1 MKLSNNFNFKA
12 KNTWLIFAFILVIL
26 ILWNTNA
33 LFDSLSL
40 QERSKMELWAMAQKE
55 YIKNPSLSNLTFEVL
70 QRSGTN
76 PIIQVDEFDKIIE
89 IRNIDWDNK
98 KQDSIQLYNLLYE
111 IKKENDPI
119 IIKYKNDQGELVIN
133 QKLYYGNSS
142 ILKKLR
148 YYPLALLLII
158 FLFGSVLYFV
168 LKTSRVAEQNRLWT
182 AMAKETAHQLGTPL
196 SSMMGWISLL
206 KEKESLPIK
215 EIEKDIKRLNLI
227 SERFSKVG
235 SIPNLESQEI
245 NSVIEQTTS
254 YLKKRSSE
262 HILFE
267 IKLPQKEVI
276 LPFNSQLISWTLENL
291 IKNGIDAMKGKGRLS
306 VQMIEQKSKV
316 EIYICDSGSGIK
328 DELLPSIFNPGFTT
342 KERGWGLGLSLA
354 KRIVEDFHNGKII
367 VNKNRQSQG
376 TCFQILL
383 NKSKI
388 N

>member
-1 MKLSNNFNFKA
+1 MKLSNNFNFNA

-119 IIKYKNDQGELVIN
+119 IIQYKNDQGELVIN

-142 ILKKLR
+142 ILKKLQ

-158 FLFGSVLYFV
+158 FLFGTVLYFV

-254 YLKKRSSE
+254 YLKQRSSE

-328 DELLPSIFNPGFTT
+328 DELIPSIFNPGFTT

-383 NKSKI
+383 NKS
-388 N
+388 

>member
-148 YYPLALLLII
+148 YYPLALLLIC
-158 FLFGSVLYFV
+158 LLY
-168 LKTSRVAEQNRLWT
+168 TSPSPR
-182 AMAKETAHQLGTPL
+182 
-196 SSMMGWISLL
+196 
-206 KEKESLPIK
+206 
-215 EIEKDIKRLNLI
+215 
-227 SERFSKVG
+227 
-235 SIPNLESQEI
+235 
-245 NSVIEQTTS
+245 
-254 YLKKRSSE
+254 
-262 HILFE
+262 
-267 IKLPQKEVI
+267 
-276 LPFNSQLISWTLENL
+276 
-291 IKNGIDAMKGKGRLS
+291 
-306 VQMIEQKSKV
+306 
-316 EIYICDSGSGIK
+316 DS
-328 DELLPSIFNPGFTT
+328 
-342 KERGWGLGLSLA
+342 
-354 KRIVEDFHNGKII
+354 
-367 VNKNRQSQG
+367 
-376 TCFQILL
+376 
-383 NKSKI
+383 
-388 N
+388 

>member
-142 ILKKLR
+142 ILKKLQ

-206 KEKESLPIK
+206 KEKESIPIK

-267 IKLPQKEVI
+267 IKLPQKKVI

-328 DELLPSIFNPGFTT
+328 DELIPSIFNPGFTT

-383 NKSKI
+383 NKS
-388 N
+388 

>member
-142 ILKKLR
+142 ILKKLQ

-328 DELLPSIFNPGFTT
+328 DELIPSIFNPGFTT

-367 VNKNRQSQG
+367 VNKNRHSQG

-383 NKSKI
+383 NKS
-388 N
+388 

>member
-119 IIKYKNDQGELVIN
+119 IIQYKNDQGELVIN

-142 ILKKLR
+142 ILKKLQ

-158 FLFGSVLYFV
+158 FLFGTVLYFV

-206 KEKESLPIK
+206 KEKDSLPIK

-267 IKLPQKEVI
+267 IKLPQKKVI

-306 VQMIEQKSKV
+306 IQMIEQKSKV

-383 NKSKI
+383 NKS
-388 N
+388 

>member
-119 IIKYKNDQGELVIN
+119 IIQYKNDQGELIIN

-142 ILKKLR
+142 ILKKLQ

-158 FLFGSVLYFV
+158 FLFGTVLYFV

-328 DELLPSIFNPGFTT
+328 DELIPSIFNPGFTT

-383 NKSKI
+383 NKS
-388 N
+388 

>member
-142 ILKKLR
+142 ILKKLQ

-196 SSMMGWISLL
+196 SSMMGWVSLL

-254 YLKKRSSE
+254 YLKQRSSE

-328 DELLPSIFNPGFTT
+328 DELIPSIFNPGFTT

-383 NKSKI
+383 NKS
-388 N
+388 

>member
-119 IIKYKNDQGELVIN
+119 IIQYKNDQGELVIN

-142 ILKKLR
+142 ILKKLQ

-158 FLFGSVLYFV
+158 FLFGTVLYFV

-267 IKLPQKEVI
+267 IKLPKKEVI

-291 IKNGIDAMKGKGRLS
+291 IKNGIDAMKGKGKLS
-306 VQMIEQKSKV
+306 IQMIEQKSKV
-316 EIYICDSGSGIK
+316 EICICDSGSGIK

-383 NKSKI
+383 NKS
-388 N
+388 

>member
-119 IIKYKNDQGELVIN
+119 TIQYENEKGEQIIN

-142 ILKKLR
+142 ILKKLQ

-158 FLFGSVLYFV
+158 FLFGTVLYFV

-227 SERFSKVG
+227 SDRFSKVG

-276 LPFNSQLISWTLENL
+276 LPFNSQSISWTLENL
-291 IKNGIDAMKGKGRLS
+291 IKNGIDAMKGKGKLS

-383 NKSKI
+383 NKS
-388 N
+388 

>member
-119 IIKYKNDQGELVIN
+119 IIQYKNDQGELVIN

-142 ILKKLR
+142 ILKKLQ

-158 FLFGSVLYFV
+158 FLFGTVLYFV

-206 KEKESLPIK
+206 KEKDSLPIK

-267 IKLPQKEVI
+267 IKLPQKKVI

-306 VQMIEQKSKV
+306 IQMIEQKSKV

-342 KERGWGLGLSLA
+342 KERGWGLGLSLV
-354 KRIVEDFHNGKII
+354 KRIVEDFHNGKIL
-367 VNKNRQSQG
+367 VNKNKQSQG

-383 NKSKI
+383 NKS
-388 N
+388 

>member
-70 QRSGTN
+70 QNSGTN

-119 IIKYKNDQGELVIN
+119 IIQYKNDQGELVIN

-142 ILKKLR
+142 ILKKLQ

-158 FLFGSVLYFV
+158 FLFGTVLYFV

-376 TCFQILL
+376 TCFHILL
-383 NKSKI
+383 NKS
-388 N
+388 

>member
-119 IIKYKNDQGELVIN
+119 IIQYKNDQGELVIN

-142 ILKKLR
+142 ILKKLQ

-254 YLKKRSSE
+254 YLKQRSSE

-383 NKSKI
+383 NKS
-388 N
+388 

>member
-1 MKLSNNFNFKA
+1 MKLSNNFNFNA

-119 IIKYKNDQGELVIN
+119 IIQYKNDQGELVIN

-142 ILKKLR
+142 ILKKLQ

-158 FLFGSVLYFV
+158 FLFGTVLYFV

-316 EIYICDSGSGIK
+316 EISICDSGIGIK
-328 DELLPSIFNPGFTT
+328 DELLPNIFNPGFST

-367 VNKNRQSQG
+367 VNKNKQSQG

-383 NKSKI
+383 NKS
-388 N
+388 

>member
-119 IIKYKNDQGELVIN
+119 IIQYKNDQGELVIN

-142 ILKKLR
+142 ILKKLQ

-158 FLFGSVLYFV
+158 FLFGTVLYFV

-206 KEKESLPIK
+206 KEKDSLPIK

-235 SIPNLESQEI
+235 SIPNLEPQEI

-306 VQMIEQKSKV
+306 IQVIEQKSKV
-316 EIYICDSGSGIK
+316 EICICDSGSGIK

-383 NKSKI
+383 NKS
-388 N
+388 

>member
-33 LFDSLSL
+33 LFNSLSL

-70 QRSGTN
+70 QNSGTN

-142 ILKKLR
+142 ILKKLQ

-158 FLFGSVLYFV
+158 FLFGTVLYFV
-168 LKTSRVAEQNRLWT
+168 LKTSRVAEQNRLWA

-267 IKLPQKEVI
+267 IKLPQKKVI

-367 VNKNRQSQG
+367 VNKNKQSQG

-383 NKSKI
+383 NKS
-388 N
+388 

>member
-1 MKLSNNFNFKA
+1 MWLSNNFNFKA

-119 IIKYKNDQGELVIN
+119 IIQYKNDQGELVIN

-142 ILKKLR
+142 ILKKLQ

-158 FLFGSVLYFV
+158 FLFGTVLYFV

-215 EIEKDIKRLNLI
+215 EIEKDVKRLNLI

-245 NSVIEQTTS
+245 NSVIEQTTT

-262 HILFE
+262 HILFV
-267 IKLPQKEVI
+267 IKIPQKEVI

-383 NKSKI
+383 NKS
-388 N
+388 

>member
-26 ILWNTNA
+26 ILWNTNS

-119 IIKYKNDQGELVIN
+119 IIQYKNDQGELVIN

-142 ILKKLR
+142 ILKKLQ

-158 FLFGSVLYFV
+158 FLFGTVLYFV

-383 NKSKI
+383 NKS
-388 N
+388 

>member
-142 ILKKLR
+142 ILKKLQ

-235 SIPNLESQEI
+235 SIPDLESQEI

-328 DELLPSIFNPGFTT
+328 DELIPSIFNPGFTT

-383 NKSKI
+383 NKS
-388 N
+388 

>member
-133 QKLYYGNSS
+133 QKLYYGNNNQ
-142 ILKKLR
+142 KNLR
-148 YYPLALLLII
+148 
-158 FLFGSVLYFV
+158 
-168 LKTSRVAEQNRLWT
+168 
-182 AMAKETAHQLGTPL
+182 
-196 SSMMGWISLL
+196 
-206 KEKESLPIK
+206 
-215 EIEKDIKRLNLI
+215 
-227 SERFSKVG
+227 
-235 SIPNLESQEI
+235 
-245 NSVIEQTTS
+245 
-254 YLKKRSSE
+254 
-262 HILFE
+262 
-267 IKLPQKEVI
+267 
-276 LPFNSQLISWTLENL
+276 
-291 IKNGIDAMKGKGRLS
+291 
-306 VQMIEQKSKV
+306 
-316 EIYICDSGSGIK
+316 
-328 DELLPSIFNPGFTT
+328 
-342 KERGWGLGLSLA
+342 
-354 KRIVEDFHNGKII
+354 
-367 VNKNRQSQG
+367 
-376 TCFQILL
+376 
-383 NKSKI
+383 
-388 N
+388 

>member
-142 ILKKLR
+142 ILKKLQ

-158 FLFGSVLYFV
+158 FLFGTVLYFV

-254 YLKKRSSE
+254 YLKQRSSE

-328 DELLPSIFNPGFTT
+328 DELIPSIFNPGFTT

-354 KRIVEDFHNGKII
+354 KRIVEDFHNGKIT
-367 VNKNRQSQG
+367 VNKNKQSQG

-383 NKSKI
+383 NKS
-388 N
+388 

>member
-119 IIKYKNDQGELVIN
+119 IIQYKNDQGELVIN

-142 ILKKLR
+142 ILKKLQ

-158 FLFGSVLYFV
+158 FLFGTVLYFV

-328 DELLPSIFNPGFTT
+328 DEVLPSIFNPGFTT

-383 NKSKI
+383 NKS
-388 N
+388 

>member
-142 ILKKLR
+142 ILKKLQ

-206 KEKESLPIK
+206 KEQESLPIK

-254 YLKKRSSE
+254 YLKQRSSE

-328 DELLPSIFNPGFTT
+328 DELIPSIFNPGFTT

-383 NKSKI
+383 NKS
-388 N
+388 

>member
-119 IIKYKNDQGELVIN
+119 IIQYKNDQGELVIN

-142 ILKKLR
+142 ILKKLQ

-158 FLFGSVLYFV
+158 FLFGTVLYFV
-168 LKTSRVAEQNRLWT
+168 LKTSRVAEQNRLWA

-267 IKLPQKEVI
+267 IKLPQKRVI

-328 DELLPSIFNPGFTT
+328 DELIPSIFNPGFTT

-383 NKSKI
+383 NKS
-388 N
+388 

>member
-119 IIKYKNDQGELVIN
+119 IIQYKNDQGELVIN

-142 ILKKLR
+142 ILKKLQ

-158 FLFGSVLYFV
+158 FLFGTVLYFV

-276 LPFNSQLISWTLENL
+276 LPFNSQLISWTLENV

-306 VQMIEQKSKV
+306 VQMMEQKSKV

-383 NKSKI
+383 NKS
-388 N
+388 

>member
-119 IIKYKNDQGELVIN
+119 IIQYKNDQGELVIN

-142 ILKKLR
+142 ILKKLQ

-245 NSVIEQTTS
+245 NSVIEQTTT

-267 IKLPQKEVI
+267 IKIPQKEVI

-383 NKSKI
+383 NKS
-388 N
+388 

>member
-316 EIYICDSGSGIK
+316 EINICDSGVGIK

-342 KERGWGLGLSLA
+342 KERGWGLGLSLV
-354 KRIVEDFHNGKII
+354 KRIVEDFHNGKIT
-367 VNKNRQSQG
+367 VNKNRKSQG

-383 NKSKI
+383 NKS
-388 N
+388 

>member
-119 IIKYKNDQGELVIN
+119 IIQYKNDQGELVIN

-142 ILKKLR
+142 ILKKLQ

-158 FLFGSVLYFV
+158 FLFGTVLYFV

-291 IKNGIDAMKGKGRLS
+291 IKNGIDAMKGKGKLS
-306 VQMIEQKSKV
+306 IQMIEQKSKV

-342 KERGWGLGLSLA
+342 KERGWGLGLSLV
-354 KRIVEDFHNGKII
+354 KRIVEDFHNGKIL
-367 VNKNRQSQG
+367 VNKNKQSQG

-383 NKSKI
+383 NKS
-388 N
+388 

>member
-1 MKLSNNFNFKA
+1 MKLSNNFNFNA

-119 IIKYKNDQGELVIN
+119 IIQYKNDQGELVIN

-142 ILKKLR
+142 ILKKLQ

-158 FLFGSVLYFV
+158 FLFGTVLYFV

-383 NKSKI
+383 NKS
-388 N
+388 

>member
-119 IIKYKNDQGELVIN
+119 IIQYKNDQGELVIN

-142 ILKKLR
+142 ILKKLQ

-254 YLKKRSSE
+254 YLKQRSSE

-328 DELLPSIFNPGFTT
+328 DELIPSIFNPGFTT

-383 NKSKI
+383 NKS
-388 N
+388 

>member
-119 IIKYKNDQGELVIN
+119 IIQYKNDQGELVIN

-142 ILKKLR
+142 ILKKLQ

-158 FLFGSVLYFV
+158 FLFGTVLYFV

-235 SIPNLESQEI
+235 SIPNLEPQEI

-383 NKSKI
+383 NKS
-388 N
+388 

>member
-119 IIKYKNDQGELVIN
+119 IIQYKNDQGELVIN

-142 ILKKLR
+142 ILKKLQ

-158 FLFGSVLYFV
+158 FLFGTVLYFV

-235 SIPNLESQEI
+235 SIPNLEPQEI

-306 VQMIEQKSKV
+306 IQMIEQKSKV

-342 KERGWGLGLSLA
+342 KERGWGLGLSLV
-354 KRIVEDFHNGKII
+354 KRIVEDFHNGKIL
-367 VNKNRQSQG
+367 VNKNKQSQG

-383 NKSKI
+383 NKS
-388 N
+388 

>member
-119 IIKYKNDQGELVIN
+119 IIQYKNDQGELVIN

-142 ILKKLR
+142 ILKKLQ

-158 FLFGSVLYFV
+158 FLFGTVLYFV
-168 LKTSRVAEQNRLWT
+168 LKTSRAAEQNRLWA

-267 IKLPQKEVI
+267 IKLPKKEVI

-328 DELLPSIFNPGFTT
+328 DELIPSIFNPGFTT

-383 NKSKI
+383 NKS
-388 N
+388 

>member
-142 ILKKLR
+142 ILKKLQ

-245 NSVIEQTTS
+245 KSVIEQTTS

-328 DELLPSIFNPGFTT
+328 DELIPSIFNPGFTT

-383 NKSKI
+383 NKS
-388 N
+388 